1 MAIIGERLREL
12 RTEQGLTQTDLAS
25 KVGVTTTIISNIER
39 GYSGAKSSIID
50 SLAERSC
57 LQTDL
62 RSEIG
67 NCATE
72 ICIEPF
78 DSLREYRQ
86 LCFGAF
92 RYEIIGEVFLFVK
105 P

>member
-1 MAIIGERLREL
+1 MPVGDF
-12 RTEQGLTQTDLAS
+12 EQYL
-25 KVGVTTTIISNIER
+25 
-39 GYSGAKSSIID
+39 ID

-72 ICIEPF
+72 IRIEPF

-92 RYEIIGEVFLFVK
+92 RYEIMGGSVSVRRTIIR
-105 P
+105 